1 VNQPKLI
8 HFVALLLALTSCANA
23 GSARIFKVL
32 PHFLDQKGR
41 SNVNPSL
48 FDRDAYQVELR
59 ADPSKRSALRFDIQ
73 WKAAYYDYEALSIRI
88 EARGI
93 KGREPTQ
100 VTLQRP
106 LKLGSLFS
114 QWTPLTLQGDAYQ
127 KFGELTAWRA
137 TLVSGTN
144 VVADQKSFLW

>member
-1 VNQPKLI
+1 M
-8 HFVALLLALTSCANA
+8 FLALTSCANA
-23 GSARIFKVL
+23 GSARIMKVL
-32 PHFLDQKGR
+32 PHFLDQKGH
-41 SNVNPSL
+41 SSVNPSL

-59 ADPSKRSALRFDIQ
+59 ADPSKRSALRFDIH
-73 WKAAYYDYEALSIRI
+73 WKAAYYDYDTLNVRI

-100 VTLQRP
+100 VTLERP
-106 LKLGSLFS
+106 LKLGSIFS
-114 QWTPLTLQGDAYQ
+114 QWTALTLQGDAYQ